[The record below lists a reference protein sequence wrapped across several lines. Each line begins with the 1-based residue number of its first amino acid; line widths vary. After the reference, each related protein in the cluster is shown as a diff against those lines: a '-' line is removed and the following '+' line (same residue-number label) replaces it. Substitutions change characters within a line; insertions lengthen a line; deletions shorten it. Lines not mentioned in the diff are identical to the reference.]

1 MMFVKA
7 IAVLEKLSKTFWLI
21 TGFMLLCVVG
31 ILDYLTGYE
40 FSFSLFYL
48 FPIALFT
55 WFISYKLGIISAFV
69 SAAIWLAVDVLAG
82 AVYSNPAFY
91 YWNAAVCLV
100 FFLLTAFFLESGK
113 ALQRQKALAR
123 TDYVTGGVNSRFFHA
138 LLQREIDR
146 SVRHHY
152 PFTIAYMDIDNF
164 KTINDRFG
172 HERGDQVLS
181 AVVNNLQKN
190 LRKMDVVARLGGD
203 EFAILL
209 PEAGPDAAKLVIS
222 KVHGRLLKEMQKK
235 NWSVTFS
242 IGVLTFIGLSYSADE
257 VINMADKAMYAVKN
271 NGKNNISYTTQAD

>member
-1 MMFVKA
+1 MK
-7 IAVLEKLSKTFWLI
+7 IISVLKKLSKAFWI
-21 TGFMLLCVVG
+21 IAGFMLLCEVG
-31 ILDYLTGYE
+31 ILDYLTGHE

-48 FPIALFT
+48 LPIALFT
-55 WFISYKLGIISAFV
+55 RFISYKLGIISAFV
-69 SAAIWLAVDVLAG
+69 SAVIWFAADILSG
-82 AVYSNPAFY
+82 ARYSNPAFY
-91 YWNAAVCLV
+91 YWNAAVRLV
-100 FFLLTAFFLESGK
+100 FFLLVVFFLKSGK
-113 ALQRQKALAR
+113 ALEREKDLAS

-138 LLQREIDR
+138 LVQREIDR

-152 PFTIAYMDIDNF
+152 PFTVAYMDIDNF
-164 KTINDRFG
+164 KIINDKFG

-181 AVVNNLQKN
+181 AVVNNMQKN
-190 LRKMDVVARLGGD
+190 LRKIDVVARLGGD

-209 PEAGPDAAKLVIS
+209 PEAGPDAAKVVIS
-222 KVHGRLLKEMQKK
+222 KVHSRLLKEMQKK